1 MLEVLTK
8 GFRAARQRLRGETA
22 LTETN
27 IDSALRDL
35 RRALLEADVSLDVAK
50 RFLARVK
57 EETLGQVVKLKAGSG
72 EQQVRVSAG
81 DHFTRICQEELTG
94 LMGGGDPS
102 LNLAGAP
109 PAVILLVGLQG
120 SGKTTTAAKLARNLS
135 EEGHKPL
142 LVAADIYRPAAI
154 EQLKLLG
161 ERLSIPVFSED
172 SADAP
177 KICSHGVGH
186 ARANGHDVVLLDT
199 AGRLVVDEPLMRE
212 LEKIASRTKPNETLL
227 ICDAMIGQEA
237 VTTATVFHERLELTG
252 AILTK
257 MDGDAR
263 GGAALSVREVTGVP
277 IKFVGMGEGLDR
289 LEPFRPDAIAS
300 RILGMGDVEGLMS
313 DFARVVDDE
322 AKAEETARRALQGEF
337 DFEMFLDQIQTL
349 QKMGSLSDLVAKLP
363 FFQEGGLPEGPID
376 DAEFRKAKTLIQS
389 MTRDER
395 RRPSLVERDSSRR
408 RRICKGSGS
417 SQKELKE
424 LLKKYQMMRNLM
436 GMLGEQA
443 GGGLMSRIPGMKRAS
458 QLAQLR
464 NLDPSA
470 LAAAGG
476 GAGLGPM
483 GLPGDPGLAG
493 GFPGQAGPRHSS
505 KVDRSKQ
512 KSKRKAARKARKRGK
527 R

>member
-22 LTETN
+22 LTEAN
-27 IDSALRDL
+27 IDTALRDL
-35 RRALLEADVSLDVAK
+35 RRALLEGDVSLNVAK

-57 EETLGQVVKLKAGSG
+57 EKTLGQVVKLKAGGG
-72 EQQVRVSAG
+72 EAQVRVSAG
-81 DHFTRICQEELTG
+81 DHFTRICQEELTE

-102 LNLAGAP
+102 LNLGGKV

-120 SGKTTTAAKLARNLS
+120 SGKTTTAAKLARNLK
-135 EEGHKPL
+135 EAGHRPL

-154 EQLKLLG
+154 DQLKLLG
-161 ERLSIPVFSED
+161 ERLAIPVFSED

-177 KICSHGVGH
+177 GICTRGVGH

-212 LEKIASRTKPNETLL
+212 LEKIAGRTKPNETLL

-237 VTTATVFHERLELTG
+237 VTTATAFHERLELTG

-300 RILGMGDVEGLMS
+300 RILGMGDVEGLMD
-313 DFARVVDDE
+313 DFSRVIEDE
-322 AKAEETARRALQGEF
+322 AKAEEDARRALQGEF

-349 QKMGSLSDLVAKLP
+349 QKMGPLGDLVAKLP

-376 DAEFRKAKTLIQS
+376 DSEFRKAKTLIQS
-389 MTRDER
+389 MTREER

-417 SQKELKE
+417 SPKELKE
-424 LLKKYQMMRNLM
+424 LLNKYQMMRNLM
-436 GMLGEQA
+436 GLLGEQA
-443 GGGLMSRIPGMKRAS
+443 GGGLMARIPGMKRAA

-464 NLDPSA
+464 NMDPAA
-470 LAAAGG
+470 LAG

-483 GLPGDPGLAG
+483 GLPGAGGLPA
-493 GFPGQAGPRHSS
+493 GFPGQPSPRRSP
-505 KVDRSKQ
+505 KVDRTKQ

>member
-22 LTETN
+22 LTEAN

-35 RRALLEADVSLDVAK
+35 RRALLEGDVSLEVAK

-57 EETLGQVVKLKAGSG
+57 EEALGQVVKLKAGSG
-72 EQQVRVSAG
+72 EAQVRVSVG
-81 DHFTRICQEELTG
+81 DHFTRICQEELTA
-94 LMGGGDPS
+94 LMGGGDPT
-102 LNLAGAP
+102 LNLEGKG

-120 SGKTTTAAKLARNLS
+120 SGKTTTAAKLARNLK
-135 EEGHKPL
+135 EAGHRPL

-154 EQLKLLG
+154 DQLKLLG

-172 SADAP
+172 SHDAP
-177 KICSHGVGH
+177 DICKHGVAH
-186 ARANGHDVVLLDT
+186 ARANSHDVVLLDT

-237 VTTATVFHERLELTG
+237 VTTASAFHERLELTG

-300 RILGMGDVEGLMS
+300 RILGMGDVDGLMN
-313 DFARVVDDE
+313 DFARAVDDE
-322 AKAEETARRALQGEF
+322 AKADEDARRALQGEF

-349 QKMGSLSDLVAKLP
+349 QKMGSLGDLVSKLP
-363 FFQEGGLPEGPID
+363 FFQDGGMPEGPID
-376 DAEFRKAKTLIQS
+376 DTEFRKAKTLIQS
-389 MTRDER
+389 MTRAER
-395 RRPSLVERDSSRR
+395 RRPALVERDASRR

-417 SQKELKE
+417 SPKELKE
-424 LLKKYQMMRNLM
+424 LLKKFQMMRNLM
-436 GMLGEQA
+436 GMLGGQA
-443 GGGLMSRIPGMKRAS
+443 GGGLMSRIPGMKKAS

-464 NLDPSA
+464 NLDPQA

-476 GAGLGPM
+476 GGQPGM
-483 GLPGDPGLAG
+483 GLPGGADMTGGL
-493 GFPGQAGPRHSS
+493 PMPGPRRSA
-505 KVDRSKQ
+505 KVDRSKS
-512 KSKRKAARKARKRGK
+512 KDKRKAARKARKRSK